1 MEHLLDASFY
11 IIAAE
16 TAAGEEGKGG
26 LFVFNATL
34 FVQIAQFLFLLLV
47 MNALFFKPIGKVLN
61 ERSEYIQ
68 SNRRGSTASLEEA
81 KKLTAQYEAELG
93 ATRQQARDV
102 IAKAETEAK
111 ASGAEALAK
120 AQQEANAR
128 MAQAAQEVERQ
139 RQEALKSLEGEVSV
153 LSRQIAEKL
162 LSTAG
167 RNGQP

>member
-11 IIAAE
+11 VMAAE
-16 TAAGEEGKGG
+16 TAAGESKGG
-26 LFVFNATL
+26 LFTFNATL
-34 FVQIAQFLFLLLV
+34 FVQIAQFFVLLFI
-47 MNALFFKPIGKVLN
+47 MNALFFKPIGKVLE

-68 SNRRGSTASLEEA
+68 SNRRGSITSLEEA

-93 ATRQQARDV
+93 ETRQQARDAV
-102 IAKAETEAK
+102 AKAEAEAK
-111 ASGAEALAK
+111 ASGAEVLAK
-120 AQQEANAR
+120 AQQEASAR

-139 RQEALKSLEGEVSV
+139 RQEALRSLEGEVSV
-153 LSRQIAEKL
+153 LSRQISEKL